1 VRATIAALGGYC
13 LVAFLFFGLPLLA
26 EPGKQYLGEPNDP
39 QIPIWSFAWW
49 PHAILHGQ
57 NPFVTHAVWAPV
69 GVNLAWV
76 NTIPPIALL
85 AAPLTWTIGA
95 IGAYNVAAVLLPAVS
110 SWTAFLL
117 CRHVTRRLWPSLF
130 GGYVFGFSSYMLGH
144 LSGQPQLTG
153 VFLLPLVALLVLRRV
168 EGTLSPRAFVLWLGL
183 VLGVQLYLA
192 LEVGFTLTVALA
204 CALVLAYLFVP
215 DERRRLARSVP
226 AIAAAYAV
234 AAVVASPI
242 LYYALT
248 DLRKTGF
255 QPPEHF
261 VADLANVVVPTR
273 VEAAG
278 AGWTRSIA
286 AHFPAN
292 NTERGAYLGVALLVL
307 LCLYVWQQRR
317 RAGTRF
323 LAAALLLALYASL
336 GPHLTVAG
344 HELIPLPTVFGHEA
358 LTLPGIGKT
367 HLALFNNILP
377 IRFTVYFALAAAVIA
392 AIWTARAPAGAAMA
406 LGGLSVLLLVPN
418 PVAWRTTYSIP
429 AFFTNARYRP
439 CIPVGANVLPQPIG
453 SGGDAMLWQ
462 VERAFR
468 FRMAGGR
475 LQTSPPSPF
484 HHPQATA
491 QIGVGYLPVRNQPQL
506 LRAYARRFG
515 VSFAIVDERQARTW
529 APALDRIAQR
539 HELGGVLLYPIG
551 RSLPAGC
558 PSA

>member
-1 VRATIAALGGYC
+1 MMGARARDHRSAWRLLPGRVPVLRAAAPRRAGEAVPRRAERPPDPDLVVRVVAARHPARSEPIRDARGLGTGRRQ
-13 LVAFLFFGLPLLA
+13 PR
-26 EPGKQYLGEPNDP
+26 LGEHDP
-39 QIPIWSFAWW
+39 ADR
-49 PHAILHGQ
+49 
-57 NPFVTHAVWAPV
+57 APRGAAHV
-69 GVNLAWV
+69 DDRRDRRVQRRGGAAAGGVV
-76 NTIPPIALL
+76 VDRVPP
-85 AAPLTWTIGA
+85 
-95 IGAYNVAAVLLPAVS
+95 LPARD
-110 SWTAFLL
+110 A
-117 CRHVTRRLWPSLF
+117 P
-130 GGYVFGFSSYMLGH
+130 
-144 LSGQPQLTG
+144 P
-153 VFLLPLVALLVLRRV
+153 VALLVLRRV

-278 AGWTRSIA
+278 AGWTRSIV